1 MEVVCLNADG
11 DEQRRQVLTIERRE
25 LAMETLGMNLSE
37 SKTLLACVQD
47 FVVAQQVRED
57 LEQRRACPDC
67 RRRYTSK
74 DSGSTLVST
83 LFGRVEVPNPR
94 WNRCACQ
101 TEGPQTF
108 RPMRSWL
115 NGQTSPEMLYLE
127 TKWVLDPVCKSGGF
141 AEGSV
146 AGRNLVNA
154 ESVRNHLQLV
164 PRKEIVCLFELQ
176 AI

>member
-1 MEVVCLNADG
+1 
-11 DEQRRQVLTIERRE
+11 
-25 LAMETLGMNLSE
+25 MNLSE
-37 SKTLLACVQD
+37 SKALLACVQD

-74 DSGSTLVST
+74 DSGSTSVST

-108 RPMRSWL
+108 RPMRS
-115 NGQTSPEMLYLE
+115 
-127 TKWVLDPVCKSGGF
+127 
-141 AEGSV
+141 
-146 AGRNLVNA
+146 
-154 ESVRNHLQLV
+154 
-164 PRKEIVCLFELQ
+164 
-176 AI
+176 

>member
-1 MEVVCLNADG
+1 MKVRVEVVCLNADG

-74 DSGSTLVST
+74 DSGSTSVST

-101 TEGPQTF
+101 TEGPQMAVRMSAGF
-108 RPMRSWL
+108 
-115 NGQTSPEMLYLE
+115 
-127 TKWVLDPVCKSGGF
+127 KSICIRL
-141 AEGSV
+141 AS
-146 AGRNLVNA
+146 
-154 ESVRNHLQLV
+154 
-164 PRKEIVCLFELQ
+164 I
-176 AI
+176 